1 MVEQFATPAVI
12 HFRLRALPIE
22 QKLVAVASIVTGIE
36 QSFDIEAA
44 KALLEALTDETN
56 QEEIALTCAWAE
68 KLQPS
73 ILSRYLQA
81 KLLQRTGRVTEA
93 AQRWRHF
100 FSLHPCRDP
109 FIVLEWTRL
118 LVELQEF
125 PEAALQLRRALSY
138 RPPYSFYPRAAKLI
152 NKIWQHHPPV
162 LRRTRIAVLGS
173 STTSM
178 MIPVLRALCFR
189 DGIDAE
195 FYEGLYGAFR
205 QEILDL
211 QSELH
216 QFQPHIVFLVTHWRD
231 LNLPS
236 ISSNE
241 TDMIARF
248 TDEYEAM
255 WRTLSER
262 FRCHVIQHAF
272 DLPSQDAYECL
283 SESLAGGRARITKLL
298 NLHLAREAPKFV
310 SLLDTA
316 RVINE
321 VGLNHWEDSALWSI
335 AKQHPAAEALPPL
348 AELQLAHVRAVT
360 GLTRKVLVC
369 DLDNTLW
376 GGVIGEEGLD
386 GIKIGTSSPIGEAY
400 LQLQRYLLELKSR
413 GILLA
418 VCSKNNLA
426 DAQLPFQEHEH
437 MLLRL
442 NDFVAFLANWNDKAE
457 NLKALAEMLSLGTDS
472 FVFMDDNP
480 VERAWIRS
488 QMPEVEVV
496 ELGATPFTYVRDL
509 HQGRYFYAL
518 TLSEEDRE
526 RVALYRSE
534 AARESARGAAAS
546 LEEFLAGLHMQA
558 QMSPVSAQN
567 ISRVAQL
574 LNKTN
579 QFNLTTRRH
588 THAHIEQT
596 AEREDVWTGVFQLS
610 DRFGDHGIVG
620 ILLCVPDVETEAWE
634 IDTWLM
640 SCRVLGRQMEN
651 FMLNQLIEAAQAA
664 GIKRLIGIYRPT
676 AKNAQVSQLYR
687 RFGFCEISNNE
698 EERRYE
704 LLLSGDSSALAPHHI
719 TPIA

>member
-1 MVEQFATPAVI
+1 MAEQPVAPAVI
-12 HFRLRALPIE
+12 HFRLRALPFE
-22 QKLVAVASIVTGIE
+22 QKLVAATAMIAGIE
-36 QSFDIEAA
+36 REFNLEAA
-44 KALLEALTDETN
+44 KALLEALTTETN
-56 QEEIALTCAWAE
+56 EEESALACAWAE

-73 ILSRYLQA
+73 IPSRYLQA
-81 KLLQRTGRVTEA
+81 KLLHRAGRAAEA
-93 AQRWRHF
+93 AERWQQF
-100 FSLHPCRDP
+100 FSLYPCRDP
-109 FIVLEWTRL
+109 FTILEWTRL
-118 LVELQEF
+118 LVELGRF
-125 PEAALQLRRALSY
+125 PEAALQLRQALSY

-152 NKIWQHHPPV
+152 NKIWQKHPPS

-178 MIPVLRALCFR
+178 LIPVLRALCFR

-205 QEILDL
+205 QEILDPQSAL
-211 QSELH
+211 Q
-216 QFQPHIVFLVTHWRD
+216 QFQPHIVFLATNWRD

-236 ISSNE
+236 VSSNE
-241 TDMIARF
+241 TEIIARLAG
-248 TDEYEAM
+248 EYETM
-255 WRTLSER
+255 WRTLAER
-262 FRCHVIQHAF
+262 FKCHVVQHSF
-272 DLPSQDAYECL
+272 DLPAQDAYEYL
-283 SESLAGGRARITKLL
+283 SESLPGGRARITRLL
-298 NLHLAREAPKFV
+298 NLHLAREAPPFV
-310 SLLDTA
+310 SVLDIA
-316 RVINE
+316 SVIDE
-321 VGLNHWEDSALWSI
+321 VGINQWADPALWSI
-335 AKQHPAAEALPPL
+335 AKQHPSAEALPQL

-376 GGVIGEEGLD
+376 GGVIGEEGLQ
-386 GIKIGTSSPIGEAY
+386 GIQIGSGSPIGEAY
-400 LQLQRYLLELKSR
+400 QQLQGYLLELKSR

-426 DAQLPFQEHEH
+426 DAQLPFQEHEQ

-442 NDFVAFLANWNDKAE
+442 NDFVAFFANWDDKVA
-457 NLKALAEMLSLGTDS
+457 NLKALARTLSLGTDS

-480 VERAWIRS
+480 VERAWVRS

-509 HQGRYFYAL
+509 HRGRYFYAL

-526 RVALYRSE
+526 RSELYRSE
-534 AARESARGAAAS
+534 SARETARSSARS

-558 QMSPVSAQN
+558 QMSPVSTQN
-567 ISRVAQL
+567 ISRVTQL

-588 THAHIEQT
+588 TQAHIEQL
-596 AEREDVWTGVFQLS
+596 ARRDDAWTGVFQLS
-610 DRFGDHGIVG
+610 DRFGDHGIIGVM
-620 ILLCVPDVETEAWE
+620 LCAPVEEAETWE

-651 FMLNQLIEAAQAA
+651 YMLHQLLQAAHTA

-676 AKNAQVSQLYR
+676 AKNAQVSQLYE
-687 RFGFCEISNNE
+687 RFGFREVSTGE
-698 EERRYE
+698 EKCYE
-704 LLLSGDSSALAPHHI
+704 LLLSSDNSTPTPHHI
-719 TPIA
+719 LHST